1 MNIEKC
7 HVDTLGNINT
17 GLRGDESERKNLF
30 VYENFLKS
38 IHCVFYFYCFAIP
51 ESSCLTIKILLEI
64 CQHKVPVKL
73 FLSSQSISQHFS
85 KQLVY
90 C

>member
-38 IHCVFYFYCFAIP
+38 IHCVFYFYC
-51 ESSCLTIKILLEI
+51 LLY
-64 CQHKVPVKL
+64 QRVHVSL
-73 FLSSQSISQHFS
+73 
-85 KQLVY
+85 
-90 C
+90 

>member
-17 GLRGDESERKNLF
+17 GLGKMRVRERIF
-30 VYENFLKS
+30 SYENFLKS
-38 IHCVFYFYCFAIP
+38 IHCVFYFYCLLP
-51 ESSCLTIKILLEI
+51 ESSCLTIKILLEM

-73 FLSSQSISQHFS
+73 FLNSQSISQHFS